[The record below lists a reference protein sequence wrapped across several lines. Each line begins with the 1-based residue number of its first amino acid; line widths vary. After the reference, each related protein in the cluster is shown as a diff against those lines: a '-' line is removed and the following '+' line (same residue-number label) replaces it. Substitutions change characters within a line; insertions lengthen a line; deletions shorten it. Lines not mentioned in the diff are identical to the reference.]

1 MRVLQLI
8 DSLQAGGAERVAV
21 NYANALLPHVEKSFL
36 CATRQ
41 EGPLLT
47 VVDSQVGYLFL
58 NRKKTIDRRAFLKLR
73 RFIKENEIDIIQAH
87 GNSFFIGALQKM
99 LLPAVVLIWHNH
111 SFKSQTLNTTK
122 HLALHICSSYFD
134 FIFSVNEDVRQ
145 WAESNLKHKCVY
157 YIKNFVVPQSKNDV
171 YENDFEG
178 VKGKRIVCVAN
189 LRPVKNH
196 GLLLDAFTKV
206 LADEPEATLH
216 LFGSQCN
223 DIYAQSILQIIKA
236 DLPQVYYHGT
246 HPAITEILPYFDLG
260 VLSSDSEGLPLA
272 LLEYGQAALPVVVT
286 NVGQCREVLSGH
298 GQSVEAGDG
307 TGLAKAMGAYLKNP
321 SQAEKSGRAFQ
332 RHILDNYGGDAILS
346 RVLKIY
352 EQTSQRK

>member
-8 DSLQAGGAERVAV
+8 DSLQAGGAERMAV
-21 NYANALLPHVEKSFL
+21 NYANALVPHIEKSYL

-41 EGPLLT
+41 EGPLLK
-47 VVDSQVGYLFL
+47 VVNSQVGYLFL
-58 NRKKTIDRRAFLKLR
+58 NRKKTIDRRAFLKLK
-73 RFIKENEIDIIQAH
+73 RFIKNNEIGIIHAH
-87 GNSFFIGALQKM
+87 GSSFFIAALQKM
-99 LLPAVVLIWHNH
+99 LSPRVVLVWHDHYGNELKGRR
-111 SFKSQTLNTTK
+111 SFVLR
-122 HLALHICSSYFD
+122 LCSGIFD
-134 FIFSVNEDVRQ
+134 CIFSVNVDLKR
-145 WAESNLKHKCVY
+145 WAETTLRHKRVY
-157 YIKNFVVPQSKNDV
+157 YIKNFIVPQERNTA
-171 YENDFEG
+171 YENTFQG
-178 VKGKRIVCVAN
+178 VVGKRIVCVAN

-196 GLLLDAFTKV
+196 GLLLDAFAKV
-206 LADEPEATLH
+206 LAEEPEATLH
-216 LFGSQCN
+216 LFGSQFN

-236 DLPQVYYHGT
+236 DVPKVYYHGT
-246 HPAITEILPYFDLG
+246 HPTITEILPYFDLG

-286 NVGQCREVLSGH
+286 NVGQCKEVLSGH
-298 GQSVEAGDG
+298 GHSVEAGDG
-307 TGLAKAMGAYLKNP
+307 KGLAKAMGAYLKNP